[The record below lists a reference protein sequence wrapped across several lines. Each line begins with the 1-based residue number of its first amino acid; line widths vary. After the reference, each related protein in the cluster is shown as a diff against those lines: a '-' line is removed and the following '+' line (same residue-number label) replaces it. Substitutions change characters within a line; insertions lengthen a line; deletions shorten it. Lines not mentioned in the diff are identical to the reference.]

1 MKMKSLKLLLL
12 AATAFLAAQTMSAQ
26 TADGTAEDPDTKYA
40 VELLKP
46 KATAPDFALPSL
58 DGKTVKLSDFRGKIV
73 VIDFWASWCSDCR
86 KDAPAVV
93 EMHREY
99 KDKGV
104 VFLGVSFDTNRESWA
119 NAVKKYG
126 IDYVQVSNLQK
137 WKETEVS
144 KAYHV
149 NWIPSMY
156 VIDAEGKVLL
166 GTVVSS
172 KVKALLGQL
181 TYATR

>member
-1 MKMKSLKLLLL
+1 M
-12 AATAFLAAQTMSAQ
+12 
-26 TADGTAEDPDTKYA
+26 
-40 VELLKP
+40 
-46 KATAPDFALPSL
+46 
-58 DGKTVKLSDFRGKIV
+58 
-73 VIDFWASWCSDCR
+73 
-86 KDAPAVV
+86 
-93 EMHREY
+93 
-99 KDKGV
+99 
-104 VFLGVSFDTNRESWA
+104 
-119 NAVKKYG
+119 
-126 IDYVQVSNLQK
+126 QVSNLQK

-181 TYATR
+181 TSATR